1 MPNRI
6 EFPFSLRFSLSL
18 VSIVL
23 IGYILFIAQH
33 ILLPMTFAALFAL
46 LLVTPCNF
54 LERKGLS
61 RGFAAMISLLT
72 FLLSGVIILYLISA
86 QLIKFKDELPALTN
100 QLNAG
105 LKSLEDWAEGRFHL
119 GTEKFHQ
126 LMDSASAKTLSGA
139 SSILGSTMSTLS
151 NTLVFLV
158 LIPIYTF
165 LFLLYRGLILTFFI
179 RCFPEQHTGTVRH
192 VLSRTRYVIRGYVTG
207 IFLEM
212 VIVAVLTCTG
222 FFILGV
228 KYALLLGVITA
239 VLNIIPYLGVFMAC
253 ILGMIVTYTTND
265 PQVVLGLA
273 IVVILVHLVDSNYIL
288 LKVMGSKLQMNALA
302 TLVGVISGGAIWGV
316 PGMFL
321 AIPLMAILKLVFD
334 AMDSVP
340 PWGLLM
346 GEDETAG
353 HGKPRWKF
361 SWRKP

>member
-1 MPNRI
+1 
-6 EFPFSLRFSLSL
+6 
-18 VSIVL
+18 
-23 IGYILFIAQH
+23 
-33 ILLPMTFAALFAL
+33 
-46 LLVTPCNF
+46 
-54 LERKGLS
+54 
-61 RGFAAMISLLT
+61 
-72 FLLSGVIILYLISA
+72 
-86 QLIKFKDELPALTN
+86 
-100 QLNAG
+100 
-105 LKSLEDWAEGRFHL
+105 
-119 GTEKFHQ
+119 
-126 LMDSASAKTLSGA
+126 
-139 SSILGSTMSTLS
+139 
-151 NTLVFLV
+151 
-158 LIPIYTF
+158 
-165 LFLLYRGLILTFFI
+165 
-179 RCFPEQHTGTVRH
+179 
-192 VLSRTRYVIRGYVTG
+192 
-207 IFLEM
+207 M

-361 SWRKP
+361 SWRKR